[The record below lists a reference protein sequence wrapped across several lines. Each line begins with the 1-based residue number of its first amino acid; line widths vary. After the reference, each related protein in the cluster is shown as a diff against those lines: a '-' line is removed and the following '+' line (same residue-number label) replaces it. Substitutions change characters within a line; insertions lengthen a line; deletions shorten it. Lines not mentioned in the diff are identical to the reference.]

1 MKSIHIPYK
10 GRVMTNVN
18 TVCGLIDSKD
28 LGFMLMH
35 EHLANSSAGIPQ
47 VFPEFMDTDLAR
59 DAGIRALAD
68 AYSEGI
74 RSYMDVT
81 TMDLGR
87 DMQLIKSIAENSK
100 VHVILATGLWLDIPR
115 AIVNGVTADQL
126 ADSFVKEIEIGIEG
140 THIKA
145 GIIKVAT
152 SEEGVTPGN
161 ELVLRAASRA
171 AIQTGVP
178 ISTHTAAREKVG
190 NDQIEIFENEGVD
203 LRKVYIGHSNDTDD
217 IEYLTGLA
225 DKGCTVGLDRYPGGF
240 RGSIRTG
247 LDWEERTV
255 VAAKLIELGYQKK
268 ISLSHDFP
276 ITFMRL
282 PDQELA
288 RQEQNPEGICFISRI
303 VLPRLRQLGV
313 QDSAIESMMVDVPRN
328 LFDGV

>member
-1 MKSIHIPYK
+1 
-10 GRVMTNVN
+10 MTKVN
-18 TVCGLIDSKD
+18 TVRGPIDSKD
-28 LGFMLMH
+28 LGFTLMH
-35 EHLANSSAGIPQ
+35 EHLANSSAGVPQ
-47 VFPEFMDTDLAR
+47 VFPEFMDSGLAM
-59 DAGIRALAD
+59 DAGIRALDD

-74 RSYMDVT
+74 RSYVDVT

-87 DMQLIKSIAENSK
+87 DMQLIESIAKDSQMN
-100 VHVILATGLWLDIPR
+100 VVLATGLWLDIPR
-115 AIVNGVTADQL
+115 AIINGVTPDQL
-126 ADSFVKEIEIGIEG
+126 ANSFVKEIEIGIEG
-140 THIKA
+140 TNIKA

-152 SEEGVTPGN
+152 SEEGVTAGN

-178 ISTHTAAREKVG
+178 ISTHTAAMEKVG
-190 NDQIEIFENEGVD
+190 NDQIAIFEDEGVD

-225 DKGCTVGLDRYPGGF
+225 DKGCAVGLDRYPGGF
-240 RGSIRTG
+240 RSG
-247 LDWEERTV
+247 LDWEERTAV
-255 VAAKLIELGYQKK
+255 VAKLVELGYQNK
-268 ISLSHDFP
+268 ITLSHDFP

-288 RQEQNPEGICFISRI
+288 RQQQNPDGVCFINRI

-313 QDSAIESMMVDVPRN
+313 QDSAIEEMMIDVPRN

>member
-1 MKSIHIPYK
+1 
-10 GRVMTNVN
+10 MTKVN
-18 TVCGLIDSKD
+18 TVRGPIDSRD
-28 LGFMLMH
+28 LGFTLMH

-47 VFPEFMDTDLAR
+47 VFPEFMDSGLAM
-59 DAGIRALAD
+59 DAGIRALDD

-74 RSYMDVT
+74 RSYVDVT

-87 DMQLIKSIAENSK
+87 DMQLIESIAKDSK
-100 VHVILATGLWLDIPR
+100 MNVVLATGLWLDIPR
-115 AIVNGVTADQL
+115 AIINGVTPDQL
-126 ADSFVKEIEIGIEG
+126 ANSFVKEIEIGIEG
-140 THIKA
+140 TNIKA

-152 SEEGVTPGN
+152 SEEGVTAGN

-178 ISTHTAAREKVG
+178 ISTHTAAMEKVG
-190 NDQIEIFENEGVD
+190 NDQIAIFEDEGVD

-225 DKGCTVGLDRYPGGF
+225 DKGCAVGLDRYPGGF
-240 RGSIRTG
+240 RSG
-247 LDWEERTV
+247 LDWEERTAV
-255 VAAKLIELGYQKK
+255 VAKLVELGYQNK
-268 ISLSHDFP
+268 ITLSHDFP

-288 RQEQNPEGICFISRI
+288 RQQQNPDGVCFINRI

-313 QDSAIESMMVDVPRN
+313 QDSAIEEMMIDVPRN